1 MVIKMD
7 KIIEQIKLNIKNYE
21 EMIANATD
29 EQEKIELKQILE
41 TAKQNLQRTL
51 QLKVKNSN
59 KM

>member
-51 QLKVKNSN
+51 QLKAKNSN
-59 KM
+59 

>member
-29 EQEKIELKQILE
+29 EQEKVELKQILE

-51 QLKVKNSN
+51 QLKAKNSN

>member
-1 MVIKMD
+1 MD

-29 EQEKIELKQILE
+29 EQEKVELKQILE

-51 QLKVKNSN
+51 QLKAKNSN